1 MTSIG
6 RKYNINGRELAR
18 YNNLDYDRGIQIG
31 QTLRIPVRGDFNT
44 GGAGNPIYHT
54 VLPKETL
61 YSISLKYNKI
71 PIETLKRWNNL
82 QSDALQEGMRLI
94 VSYSEASSSI
104 PASSIPVTASQ
115 PAPKAAPQSPPPVQQ
130 AATVPTPQL
139 PETTGTFAG
148 GFFKSLF
155 TASSGNKLEGRAGTF
170 KSTSGWDDGKY
181 YCLHNSATAGSIVK
195 VTNKANGKVVYAK
208 VLDVIPDL
216 KQNANLVLRLSNAAA
231 DELEANSSTFD
242 VIVEF

>member
-1 MTSIG
+1 MLLPLLSLGQESFITHKVEPKESLTSIG

-115 PAPKAAPQSPPPVQQ
+115 PAPKAAPKVRRLFSRQQQFPPHSYRKPR
-130 AATVPTPQL
+130 VPLREVFSNP
-139 PETTGTFAG
+139 
-148 GFFKSLF
+148 
-155 TASSGNKLEGRAGTF
+155 
-170 KSTSGWDDGKY
+170 
-181 YCLHNSATAGSIVK
+181 C
-195 VTNKANGKVVYAK
+195 
-208 VLDVIPDL
+208 
-216 KQNANLVLRLSNAAA
+216 LRLLRAIN
-231 DELEANSSTFD
+231 
-242 VIVEF
+242 